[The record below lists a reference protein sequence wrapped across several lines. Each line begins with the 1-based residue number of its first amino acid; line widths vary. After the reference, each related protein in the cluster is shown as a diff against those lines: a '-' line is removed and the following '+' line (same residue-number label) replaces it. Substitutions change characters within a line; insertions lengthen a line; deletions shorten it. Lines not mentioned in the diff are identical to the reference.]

1 MIDVGSAVGYL
12 LLDSSGFKSGF
23 QEAQGYLNT
32 FQSKNATFQDKL
44 KATGGLL
51 TSVGST
57 LTTSVTLPL
66 VGVGTALVK
75 FSSDAETAFSGF
87 QAKVGEVSGD
97 LSEYREVM
105 DDIYENNYGE
115 SFQDV
120 ADSMADVVNI
130 LGEMDPSNLQQTTES
145 ALALRDTFGYEV
157 PESIRTVDTL
167 MKNFGMTSEQA
178 FDYIVKGQQ
187 EGLDYSGE
195 FLDTLNEYS
204 VQFGKLGFSADEMF
218 NVLESGADSG
228 AWNLDKVGDAI
239 KEFSIRAMDGSDS
252 SIAAFEAIGLNADEM
267 FEKFAKGGDSARE
280 AFDQTIQAL
289 KEVEDPVEQNI
300 QGVALFGTMWE
311 DLGPEVVFQLGNIKD
326 GAVDAE
332 GAMQDLKDVKYDNL
346 GSAIE
351 SLGRKFISFGA
362 ELGNYIIPKV
372 EKVISFIDGVAENFR
387 GLDDGTKQLIVDIGL
402 AVAAIGPVLLV
413 AGKVVTLV
421 STINSL
427 IAGAGGLSAI
437 LTALTGPIGVIIAAT
452 AALVLAWTTD
462 FGGIQEKTAEI
473 FEAIKEIFTGAWEFI
488 SGLWND
494 NFLGIQDTAAQAFQ
508 FLEDLFSGALNIIVD
523 IFNVFAALFTGD
535 WSGLWEAVKTLVS
548 DIWNQVTG
556 LFWDWLNL
564 LVDTLIRIGVRL
576 WEGAKQVFTDLKD
589 GFVEM
594 WDNIMDWF
602 GRVVEDP
609 VGTVKDIG
617 SKLYEAGQ
625 DIFNSLW
632 DGLSSIW
639 IEIQDWVSDK
649 VDWLVSKVKFW
660 ESESDKVS
668 TSSFNGGQSGG
679 GRRSVEGS
687 YASGLDYVPRDMD
700 VRVHRGETIYTQQQS
715 RDLLTEIRRL
725 ASQSSAPGP
734 INIVLQVGNKT
745 VRSLTVDAINQD
757 TMANGVTM
765 VKI

>member
-12 LLDSSGFKSGF
+12 LLDSSGFKKGF
-23 QEAQGYLNT
+23 QEAQDYLNT

-130 LGEMDPSNLQQTTES
+130 LGEMDPSNLQKTTES

-218 NVLESGADSG
+218 NILKSGADSG

-267 FEKFAKGGDSARE
+267 FEKFASGGDSARE
-280 AFDQTIQAL
+280 AFDQTIKAL

-300 QGVALFGTMWE
+300 QGVSLFGTMWE
-311 DLGPEVVFQLGNIKD
+311 DLGPEVVFQLANIKD

-346 GSAIE
+346 GSAVGGLSRSIQT
-351 SLGRKFISFGA
+351 LGASFGTY
-362 ELGNYIIPKV
+362 LIPIV
-372 EKVISFIDGVAENFR
+372 ENVIDFIDGIVDS
-387 GLDDGTKQLIVDIGL
+387 LDGMSDGTKETIVQIGL
-402 AVAAIGPVLLV
+402 VAAAIGPLMLVLGKLFTV
-413 AGKVVTLV
+413 ASTVVSIV
-421 STINSL
+421 S
-427 IAGAGGLSAI
+427 GAGGISAALMSLLSPLNI
-437 LTALTGPIGVIIAAT
+437 IIAAI
-452 AALVLAWTTD
+452 AALALAWATD
-462 FGGIQEKTAEI
+462 FGGIREKTAEI
-473 FEAIKEIFTGAWEFI
+473 FEAITSIFETAWEFI

-494 NFLGIQDTAAQAFQ
+494 NFLGIQDTAIQAFE
-508 FLEDLFSGALNIIVD
+508 FLESVFSGALDIIVD

-535 WSGLWEAVKTLVS
+535 WEGLWEAVKTLVS
-548 DIWNQVTG
+548 DVWDNVTG
-556 LFWDWLNL
+556 LFWEWLNL

-576 WEGAKQVFTDLKD
+576 FEGAKQVFYDLKD
-589 GFVEM
+589 GFLEV
-594 WDNIMDWF
+594 WDNIMEWF
-602 GRVVEDP
+602 GRVIEDP

-639 IEIQDWVSDK
+639 GGIQDWVSDK
-649 VDWLVSKVKFW
+649 VEWIASKVKFW
-660 ESESDKVS
+660 ESESAKIS
-668 TSSFNGGQSGG
+668 SSFDGGQTGG
-679 GRRSVEGS
+679 GRRSIQGS

-725 ASQSSAPGP
+725 ASRPSSSGP
-734 INIVLQVGNKT
+734 MNFIIQIGNKT
-745 VRSLTVDAINQD
+745 VRSVTVDAINQD
-757 TMANGVTM
+757 TMANGVTV